1 MNTIPVTL
9 LQPILTLLDTAVFDE
24 KEAYETAYQSVS
36 EQRRKKVDSYRLCKD
51 KHLSLGAGVLL
62 EQGLQRMGITEY
74 SLAYGEH
81 GKPYLTD
88 SEDVFF
94 SLSHSG
100 TLAACV
106 FYKREIG
113 LDIQKIKPVS
123 EKLIKKVTTDTEFS
137 YLINHSEDE
146 RKLAFFRLWT
156 AKESYMKYLGS
167 GLSLSPKRLEVMF
180 GKTLTIKHDGNAVS
194 VAFDEQTL
202 DGYALTV
209 CYEK

>member
-9 LQPILTLLDTAVFDE
+9 SQPMLTLLDTAVFDE
-24 KEAYETAYQSVS
+24 KEAYQTAYQSVS

-51 KHLSLGAGVLL
+51 KQLSLGAGVLL
-62 EQGLQRMGITEY
+62 EQELQRLGITEY

-81 GKPYLTD
+81 RKPYLAD
-88 SEDVFF
+88 NESVFF
-94 SLSHSG
+94 NLSHSG

-123 EKLIKKVTTDTEFS
+123 EKLIKKVTTDTEYD
-137 YLINHSEDE
+137 YLMSCGEDE
-146 RKLAFFRLWT
+146 RRFLFFRLWT

-167 GLSLSPKRLEVMF
+167 GLSLSPKRLEVTF

-194 VAFDEQTL
+194 AVFDEQTL
-202 DGYALTV
+202 DGYVLTV